1 MPWMPSAPNSNA
13 GWLADPVEGR
23 PQPEGQS
30 RPDGPDRLAGGAV
43 AERAI
48 RDQFK
53 ALEAFPAAGR
63 AIGFE
68 DRKWPIPFGRDGFV
82 AIYRIEA
89 DRIVIGRIFH
99 CRQDR

>member
-1 MPWMPSAPNSNA
+1 MKVVLSRRANLDLMAQID
-13 GWLADPVEGR
+13 WLEALSPR
-23 PQPEGQS
+23 AA
-30 RPDGPDRLAGGAV
+30 RA

-53 ALEAFPAAGR
+53 ALQAFPAAGR
-63 AIGFE
+63 AIGVE

-82 AIYRIEA
+82 AIYRIEV